1 MRNVKCLSHSILL
14 WFFLDRDE
22 EKEQEILLQ
31 LCEPYS
37 LKNKFAELQNN
48 APTTDLGGINTYS
61 DVNLPN
67 TEWLKANQNDT
78 YLYIPVIQEHKE
90 NKWLLLLII
99 LITLNLV

>member
-1 MRNVKCLSHSILL
+1 MHNVKCLSHSILL

-22 EKEQEILLQ
+22 EEEQEISLQ

-48 APTTDLGGINTYS
+48 APTTDGGIHTYS
-61 DVNLPN
+61 EANLPN
-67 TEWLKANQNDT
+67 TEWLKTNQNDT
-78 YLYIPVIQEHKE
+78 YFYIPVIKEHKK